1 MYEICYFI
9 DSYFLNLKLAKEAWQ
24 RSFCMVVLKEEVG
37 NGMFGTYEISQ
48 QHIIILEKQQE
59 VKVFG

>member
-1 MYEICYFI
+1 MGGNSHSTMGNSF
-9 DSYFLNLKLAKEAWQ
+9 NLKLAKEAWQ

-37 NGMFGTYEISQ
+37 NEMSGTYEISQ
-48 QHIIILEKQQE
+48 QHIIILKKQQE